1 MQQFSKRVA
10 IVAAAI
16 ALVAASTSFA
26 REIGAVSK
34 QVTGSTNL
42 QTITLKGDT
51 LFRFGDDK
59 LSPEGRKALDALL
72 KKGSLSTTT
81 RYMIEGHTDRIGDAR
96 ENGKLS
102 LRRAESVRQYLIGKD
117 ANLKLEIA
125 GLGDRKPVKQCSDKL
140 AKAELV
146 KCLAPNRR
154 VEIEQRHV

>member
-72 KKGSLSTTT
+72 KKGSLSTACGRT
-81 RYMIEGHTDRIGDAR
+81 
-96 ENGKLS
+96 
-102 LRRAESVRQYLIGKD
+102 LRKST
-117 ANLKLEIA
+117 
-125 GLGDRKPVKQCSDKL
+125 
-140 AKAELV
+140 
-146 KCLAPNRR
+146 
-154 VEIEQRHV
+154 